1 MHSVL
6 RFGFVNVFKTKL
18 FPFGEDGSEIKNVLV
33 KLDFLVV
40 NVSVLETVIEAF
52 LDSDIT

>member
-33 KLDFLVV
+33 KLDLLVV
-40 NVSVLETVIEAF
+40 NISVLETVIEAF